1 MVQEYTNY
9 VLLMEGI
16 SHLRENYTDHVFT
29 VHEYI
34 YRVVPFAF
42 NSHKRDFGV
51 ENINN
56 SHKRETTEM
65 VLLMEDSSHL
75 RDFFHQEQKQ

>member
-1 MVQEYTNY
+1 MVREYIY
-9 VLLMEGI
+9 YILMMDEN
-16 SHLRENYTDHVFT
+16 SHMRENYTDYIFMI
-29 VHEYI
+29 HEYI

-56 SHKRETTEM
+56 SHRQENYRNGTFDGSN
-65 VLLMEDSSHL
+65 LL
-75 RDFFHQEQKQ
+75 K

>member
-1 MVQEYTNY
+1 MKTRINEILRNN
-9 VLLMEGI
+9 
-16 SHLRENYTDHVFT
+16 SHLREKYTDYVFT

-42 NSHKRDFGV
+42 NSHMRDFGV

-56 SHKRETTEM
+56 SHR
-65 VLLMEDSSHL
+65 
-75 RDFFHQEQKQ
+75 QENYRNGTFDGR